1 MPNRLQDRIKTAVIN
16 WAQEYYAADDVV
28 AKDGDVVV
36 YLFDEEDEDP
46 ERIIAI
52 LAVRGRTEWQAAEI
66 WLERNKV
73 ASINDLG
80 EGVPPE
86 DVAWPWPD

>member
-1 MPNRLQDRIKTAVIN
+1 MSEKKQERIKTAVVK
-16 WAQEYYAADDVV
+16 WAQNYYGADE
-28 AKDGDVVV
+28 VVV

>member
-1 MPNRLQDRIKTAVIN
+1 MSNRKQKGIKTAVIN
-16 WAQEYYAADDVV
+16 WAHDYYKVNE
-28 AKDGDVVV
+28 VVV

-46 ERIIAI
+46 ERVIAI
-52 LAVRGRTEWQAAEI
+52 LAVRGLTEWQAAEI